1 MKPIGEPL
9 TDEEIEKRKKKFSEK
24 HGSEKVKEGNV
35 CPVCG
40 SNSLMYAEGC
50 MTCLSCGWSK
60 CS

>member
-1 MKPIGEPL
+1 MKPIGEAL
-9 TDEEIEKRKKKFSEK
+9 TDEEIEKRKKKFREK
-24 HGSEKVKEGNV
+24 HGDKKVEVENV

-40 SNSLMYAEGC
+40 SKSLMYAEGC